1 MSRVFFHVQHLL
13 GIGHLRRAAVLAR
26 ALAAGGFDV
35 LLVSGG
41 APVEGLALDGVRFH
55 QLAPLRA
62 ADESLRDLARLDG
75 GAVDEAFQR
84 RRAEALLGLLRAEAP
99 DVVITEQF
107 PFGRT
112 RLRFELLPL
121 LDTAR
126 ELAKRPLIA
135 CSVRDV
141 VRRAGPERID
151 EAVELLDRFDAVL
164 IHGDPRL
171 VPFERSFA
179 GWARISGRAFYT
191 GYVSERDWP
200 GHGAQGMRSAEGKDE
215 VVVSVGGG
223 AVGAP
228 LLKAA
233 IAARAKTALA
243 GRTWRLLVG
252 ENLPVQER
260 AALAHQ
266 QGVIVEPA
274 RSDFTTLLC
283 NATLSISQAG
293 YNTTI
298 ETLYRADR
306 AVLVPFA
313 TERETEQADRAQ
325 ALAERG
331 MVAVV
336 QPGTLSAQSLA
347 DAVGRALAGP
357 SLKGFPPCDIDGGR
371 KTAALLHRLLSR

>member
-1 MSRVFFHVQHLL
+1 MSRVFFYVQHLL

-26 ALAAGGFDV
+26 ALVAGGFDV

-41 APVEGLALDGVRFH
+41 APVEGLLLGGALFH
-55 QLAPLRA
+55 QLPPLRA
-62 ADESLRDLARLDG
+62 ADDSLRDLARLDG
-75 GAVDEAFQR
+75 SPLDEAFHRQR
-84 RRAEALLGLLRAEAP
+84 IDALLALLRAEAP
-99 DVVITEQF
+99 DVVLTEQF

-121 LDTAR
+121 LEAAR
-126 ELAKRPLIA
+126 GLPKRPLIA

-141 VRRAGPERID
+141 VRRAGPERVAETEQI
-151 EAVELLDRFDAVL
+151 LDRSFDAVL

-179 GWARISGRAFYT
+179 GWARIKGRAFYT
-191 GYVSERDWP
+191 GYVSERDL
-200 GHGAQGMRSAEGKDE
+200 AQGVQSAEGKDE

-233 IAARAKTALA
+233 LAARPQTALA
-243 GRTWRLLVG
+243 DRPWRLLLG
-252 ENLPVQER
+252 ENLPAQER
-260 AALAHQ
+260 AVLGGEKGIA
-266 QGVIVEPA
+266 IEPA
-274 RSDFTTLLC
+274 RPDFTTLLG

-293 YNTTI
+293 YNTVI
-298 ETLYRADR
+298 ETLRCADR

-313 TERETEQADRAQ
+313 SERETEQADRAQ

-331 MVAVV
+331 MVAMVP
-336 QPGTLSAQSLA
+336 PGTLSAQSLA

-357 SLKGFPPCDIDGGR
+357 SLRSFPACDVDGGP
-371 KTAALLHRLLSR
+371 KTVALLHRLLAT

>member
-1 MSRVFFHVQHLL
+1 MSRVFFYVQHLL

-26 ALAAGGFDV
+26 ALVAGGFDV

-41 APVEGLALDGVRFH
+41 APVEGLVLGGARFH
-55 QLAPLRA
+55 QLPPLRA

-75 GAVDEAFQR
+75 GPVDEAFRRQR
-84 RRAEALLGLLRAEAP
+84 TEALLGLLGAEAP

-121 LDTAR
+121 VEAAR
-126 ELAKRPLIA
+126 RLPKRPLIA

-141 VRRAGPERID
+141 VRRAGPERVA
-151 EAVELLDRFDAVL
+151 ETEQLLERLFDAVL

-179 GWARISGRAFYT
+179 GWARVKERAFHT
-191 GYVSERDWP
+191 GYVSE
-200 GHGAQGMRSAEGKDE
+200 HELAQGMQSAEGKDE

-228 LLKAA
+228 LLWAA
-233 IAARAKTALA
+233 VGARPRTALA
-243 GRTWRLLVG
+243 DRTWRLLLG
-252 ENLPVQER
+252 GNLPAQDR
-260 AALAHQ
+260 AALAREA
-266 QGVIVEPA
+266 GIVVEPA
-274 RSDFTTLLC
+274 RPDFTTLLG

-298 ETLYRADR
+298 ETLCCADR

-313 TERETEQADRAQ
+313 SERETEQADRAQ
-325 ALAERG
+325 TLAERG

-336 QPGTLSAQSLA
+336 PPGTLSAQSLA
-347 DAVGRALAGP
+347 DAVDRALAGP
-357 SLKGFPPCDIDGGR
+357 SLKSFPPCDVDGGP
-371 KTAALLHRLLSR
+371 KTAALLHRLLDR